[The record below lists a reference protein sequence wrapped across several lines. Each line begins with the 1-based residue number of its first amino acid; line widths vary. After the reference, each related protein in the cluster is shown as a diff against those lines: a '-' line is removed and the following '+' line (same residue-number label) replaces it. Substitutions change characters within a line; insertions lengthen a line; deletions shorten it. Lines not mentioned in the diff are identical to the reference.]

1 MLGFSRGSSE
11 VCANLACDGGITM
24 MLSDVEETIDM
35 LGRRGKM
42 GLRNSIGQRDIVKE
56 YGCVDGNR
64 GTIIETGD
72 AFGRSSKS

>member
-1 MLGFSRGSSE
+1 
-11 VCANLACDGGITM
+11 M

-56 YGCVDGNR
+56 YGCVDGSR